1 MKKIFNKTGLL
12 VLAGL
17 LVLTIAGI
25 VFAAIEASNTPI
37 VTRPGTVAMQSKSF
51 WAVNCSDSNALVVE
65 TIKAA
70 PGTGKSLF
78 LQYIVINCNA
88 DDSVTIQE
96 DANTLLGPFAFDAAG
111 GPFLIMDFGVE
122 GIQLDSNSALGVSAG
137 IGTTAVAVFARGYT
151 SN

>member
-1 MKKIFNKTGLL
+1 MKKIFDKIGSR

-17 LVLTIAGI
+17 LVLAIASL
-25 VFAAIEASNTPI
+25 VYAAIDASNTPI

-51 WAVNCSDSNALVVE
+51 WAVNCTDNDAQTVE

-70 PGTGKSLF
+70 PGSGKSLF

-88 DDSVTIQE
+88 DDTVTIQ
-96 DANTLLGPFAFDAAG
+96 DGANVLLGPFSFDAAG
-111 GPFLIMDFGVE
+111 GPFLVIDFGQE
-122 GIQLDSNSALGVSAG
+122 GIQLASNSALGVSTAG
-137 IGTTAVAVFARGYT
+137 AATAVAVFARGYT